1 MTITLNDVIRA
12 TFEVL
17 EERGDDFRYEPQ
29 GDTESVGKGCVYSA
43 DGGKTGSC
51 LFGAALIDKL
61 GMEYDPQWEQPLS
74 IQDVLTDLGI
84 PFTDEV
90 GYALENAQGKQDVG
104 NRYRD
109 VRRGLSAALDEIGVL
124 A

>member
-1 MTITLNDVIRA
+1 MTITINDVIRA

-17 EERGDDFRYEPQ
+17 DERGGDFKYEPQ
-29 GDTESVGKGCVYSA
+29 GNTESPSNGCVYSA

-61 GMEYDPQWEQPLS
+61 GVDYDPQWEQPLS
-74 IQDVLTDLGI
+74 IQDVLNDLGI

-90 GYALENAQGKQDVG
+90 GYALENAQSQQDTG
-104 NRYRD
+104 NPYRE
-109 VRRGLSAALDEIGVL
+109 VWRTLSEGLEEIGAL